1 MILLILAVILTNA
14 QVFCPADIAPC
25 QCSNQGDGTIGI
37 NCGATE
43 ISQDRASAVLN
54 LFLQPGLSPVSA
66 IDLQYNGFTTIPL
79 QISKFTQLR
88 SLNLQQQAIRTIP
101 SGAFPDSLTFLEI
114 HLNLINSIQ
123 PGALKGL
130 IYYDKII

>member
-1 MILLILAVILTNA
+1 M
-14 QVFCPADIAPC
+14 FCPADIAPC
-25 QCSNQGDGTIGI
+25 QCNNQGDGTIAI

-43 ISQDRASAVLN
+43 ISQERASAVLD

-79 QISKFTQLR
+79 QIARFTQLR

-101 SGAFPDSLTFLEI
+101 SGAFPASLTFLEI

-123 PGALKGL
+123 PGALQGL
-130 IYYDKII
+130 IYTFKILIQT